1 MLPQDALV
9 HVALPDAWETAKAN
23 GRYYPAGFDREG
35 FIHCCHPKQLERVL
49 SDHFAKVNEVL
60 LLILDH
66 ALIVSDIRYE
76 RAANGDDYPHIY
88 GPIEP
93 IAVMQAIPAKRL
105 DGAWQLP

>member
-1 MLPQDALV
+1 MLPQDALI
-9 HVALPDAWETAKAN
+9 HVALPDVWESAKPD

-35 FIHCCHPKQLERVL
+35 FIHCCHPNQLERVL
-49 SDHFAKVNEVL
+49 RDHFAKADLVL
-60 LLILDH
+60 LLVLDR
-66 ALIVSDIRYE
+66 ALIVSDIRDE

-93 IAVMQAIPAKRL
+93 LAVLQEIESKRV